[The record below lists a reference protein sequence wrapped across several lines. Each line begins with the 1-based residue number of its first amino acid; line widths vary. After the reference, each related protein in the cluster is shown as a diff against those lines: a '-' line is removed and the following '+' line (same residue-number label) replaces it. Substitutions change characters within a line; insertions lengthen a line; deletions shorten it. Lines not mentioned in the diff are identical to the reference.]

1 MEAVAN
7 LVKPRIRSY
16 WPLWAVGKLRGHV
29 LSRIYSGSADKIMD
43 HIWIGDGYSA
53 HDLEFLK
60 ANNIKTII
68 SVATGSVASYPYEG
82 IRYELAELLDIEGE
96 TLGPHI
102 EKMVPI
108 IRENVDNHIN
118 TLIHC
123 EKGASRS
130 ASIVAAYLI
139 KYNHMS
145 TNNAI
150 IFMRSKRS
158 VINPNADYIRQLK
171 DYEIE
176 LRTSEEFECDGEEDC
191 GEDDG
196 EDREDVGTSD

>member
-1 MEAVAN
+1 
-7 LVKPRIRSY
+7 
-16 WPLWAVGKLRGHV
+16 
-29 LSRIYSGSADKIMD
+29 
-43 HIWIGDGYSA
+43 
-53 HDLEFLK
+53 
-60 ANNIKTII
+60 
-68 SVATGSVASYPYEG
+68 
-82 IRYELAELLDIEGE
+82 LDIEGE

-108 IRENVDNHIN
+108 IKENVDNHIN

-145 TNNAI
+145 TNTAI

-158 VINPNADYIRQLK
+158 VINPNPDYIRQLK
-171 DYEIE
+171 NYEIE
-176 LRTSEEFECDGEEDC
+176 LRSSEVFDSEYDVDSADSRVDIIKDSGDGDGDSNSGQGC
-191 GEDDG
+191 VDD
-196 EDREDVGTSD
+196 SD